1 MESFKIFVLVV
12 LIYKFLA
19 RKGQWRSLL
28 HPPASRSEAD
38 PSPVF
43 CKALPPQRQR
53 HPAAVEEHAS
63 LGRVVVIHIDITSE
77 IKIYFLEEIVRV

>member
-1 MESFKIFVLVV
+1 MESFKIFILLVF
-12 LIYKFLA
+12 IYKFLA
-19 RKGQWRSLL
+19 RKGQWRSLVR
-28 HPPASRSEAD
+28 PPAFRSEAD

-63 LGRVVVIHIDITSE
+63 LGSTVVIHIDITSE
-77 IKIYFLEEIVRV
+77 IKIYFMEEIVRV